1 MENNQWYNPNNV
13 DTDNFNETM
22 RGYVNYALRDV
33 QESLK
38 NKGFSNEQIEDFKIS
53 FRGSLN
59 WAIDMMT
66 MEQARKYYNK

>member
-1 MENNQWYNPNNV
+1 MNQEYNPNNV
-13 DTDNFNETM
+13 TADNFNETM
-22 RGYVNYALRDV
+22 RGYVKYALRDV
-33 QESLK
+33 TESLK
-38 NKGFSNEQIEDFKIS
+38 NKGFNDEQIEDFEQS

>member
-1 MENNQWYNPNNV
+1 MDNNQWYDPNNV
-13 DTDNFNETM
+13 DADSFNETM
-22 RGYVNYALRDV
+22 RGYVKYALRDV
-33 QESLK
+33 EESLK
-38 NKGFSNEQIEDFKIS
+38 NKGFNNEQIEDFKVS